1 MFKDNNSRSSI
12 TSDEIRWLAAC
23 STFTQDALP
32 SPTSPMPIPCKRSR
46 SPPPAPVGINDS
58 LTLLRARGMPRR
70 NYQRSTKCS
79 RAKAIPKLSEDAY
92 QEADP
97 DCSGLEYAVAP
108 PTLSPPL
115 AAVSSSSPFLKTGSP
130 AFSRTKVP
138 RNGRTTRA
146 LLLANKPIEVD
157 LFPNVISTPPRR
169 QASKHREW
177 IYRSPKSSSDS
188 PKFQSRV
195 NVNPRPR
202 SPLPSPTSGRLGPCL
217 EHRLPSGCHSNY
229 QATNR
234 DTRFSPP
241 SPPSSFWSPHH
252 LRSRISEDDALVTG
266 NNGYPQCDNSDSR
279 PSSPLSSKLSS
290 GSHHS
295 TATEPLQSRSASSS
309 TISTSSS
316 SRPPTPITPSYLYS
330 SSPMDMMQNPYP
342 PRSILTTSSSS
353 TSTNK
358 YSSSVMVSRPQQ
370 GRKRSGSSNKSVKFV
385 DMPTVHYAS
394 ICHSELNWD
403 WATPDENSDADETE
417 SETEEGGA
425 YSPMLGRILGFDQED
440 EDAEGTEYKSVTDHG
455 CPEERKDETG
465 SLKRLVSLKRSS
477 SSASSRSIKA
487 RPSISGPFVL
497 GSPSSVSTIPS
508 PPTTLTRAASISHLR
523 SAPSYESFRS
533 ARSSGGKSA
542 LSAKSLRSISGSIK
556 SSAREFRNW
565 FKGRRMAV
573 VS

>member
-23 STFTQDALP
+23 STFTQDSLP
-32 SPTSPMPIPCKRSR
+32 TPTSPIPIPCKQFR
-46 SPPPAPVGINDS
+46 SPPLTAVGINDS
-58 LTLLRARGMPRR
+58 LTLLRAKGMPRR

-79 RAKAIPKLSEDAY
+79 RAKAIPKLDEDAY
-92 QEADP
+92 QAADP
-97 DCSGLEYAVAP
+97 DCSSLEYTFMP
-108 PTLSPPL
+108 PILSTSF
-115 AAVSSSSPFLKTGSP
+115 ADVSSSSPFHRAGSP
-130 AFSRTKVP
+130 ASSRAKLIYFQMSFQYLHGGRH
-138 RNGRTTRA
+138 RN
-146 LLLANKPIEVD
+146 IENGYTV
-157 LFPNVISTPPRR
+157 V
-169 QASKHREW
+169 
-177 IYRSPKSSSDS
+177 
-188 PKFQSRV
+188 QSLHLILRNFNRV
-195 NVNPRPR
+195 LTVNPRPH
-202 SPLPSPTSGRLGPCL
+202 SPLPSPTSGGPGPCL
-217 EHRLPSGCHSNY
+217 EHRLPTRCRSNCR
-229 QATNR
+229 ASHR
-234 DTRFSPP
+234 DVRSSPP
-241 SPPSSFWSPHH
+241 SPPSSFWSSHH
-252 LRSRISEDDALVTG
+252 LRSRISEDDALLTG
-266 NNGYPQCDNSDSR
+266 DNGYPQLDTFDSR

-290 GSHHS
+290 GSHHTS
-295 TATEPLQSRSASSS
+295 ATEPLQSRSASSS

-316 SRPPTPITPSYLYS
+316 SRPHTPVTPSYLYS
-330 SSPMDMMQNPYP
+330 ASPVDMMQNPYP

-353 TSTNK
+353 TFTDKS
-358 YSSSVMVSRPQQ
+358 SSSVIVSRPQ

-425 YSPMLGRILGFDQED
+425 YSPMLGRILGFDQD
-440 EDAEGTEYKSVTDHG
+440 EDDTGAEYESVTDHG
-455 CPEERKDETG
+455 CPEGRKDETG
-465 SLKRLVSLKRSS
+465 SLKRLASLKRNS

-497 GSPSSVSTIPS
+497 GSPPSVSTIPS
-508 PPTTLTRAASISHLR
+508 PPATLTRAASISHLR
-523 SAPSYESFRS
+523 TAPSYESFRS

-542 LSAKSLRSISGSIK
+542 LSVKSLRSISGTIK

>member
-1 MFKDNNSRSSI
+1 MFKDNSSRSSI

-32 SPTSPMPIPCKRSR
+32 SPTSPIPIPCKRSR
-46 SPPPAPVGINDS
+46 SPPLTAVGINDS
-58 LTLLRARGMPRR
+58 LTLLRAKGMPRR

-79 RAKAIPKLSEDAY
+79 RAKAIPKLNEDAY
-92 QEADP
+92 QAADP
-97 DCSGLEYAVAP
+97 DCSSLEYAVAP
-108 PTLSPPL
+108 PILSTSF
-115 AAVSSSSPFLKTGSP
+115 ADVSSSSPFHRTGSP
-130 AFSRTKVP
+130 ASSRAKVP
-138 RNGRTTRA
+138 RNGRTTHA
-146 LLLANKPIEVD
+146 LLLANRPLEVD
-157 LFPNVISTPPRR
+157 LFPNVISTPPRK

-188 PKFQSRV
+188 PKFQSRI
-195 NVNPRPR
+195 NVNPRPH
-202 SPLPSPTSGRLGPCL
+202 SPLPSPTSGGPGPCL
-217 EHRLPSGCHSNY
+217 EHRLPARCHSNY
-229 QATNR
+229 RASHR
-234 DTRFSPP
+234 DVRSSPP
-241 SPPSSFWSPHH
+241 SPPSSFWSSHH
-252 LRSRISEDDALVTG
+252 SRSRISEDDALLTG
-266 NNGYPQCDNSDSR
+266 DNGYPQWDNSDSR

-290 GSHHS
+290 GSHNT

-316 SRPPTPITPSYLYS
+316 SRPHTPITPSYIYS
-330 SSPMDMMQNPYP
+330 TSPVDTMQNPYP

-353 TSTNK
+353 TSTDK
-358 YSSSVMVSRPQQ
+358 SSSSVMVSRPQ

-425 YSPMLGRILGFDQED
+425 YSPMLGRILGFDQD
-440 EDAEGTEYKSVTDHG
+440 EDDTGAEYESVTDHG
-455 CPEERKDETG
+455 CPEGRKDETG
-465 SLKRLVSLKRSS
+465 SLKRLVSLKRNS

-497 GSPSSVSTIPS
+497 GSPPSVSTIPS
-508 PPTTLTRAASISHLR
+508 PHTTLTRAASISHLR
-523 SAPSYESFRS
+523 TAPSYESFRS

-542 LSAKSLRSISGSIK
+542 LSVKSLRSISGTIK
-556 SSAREFRNW
+556 SSARDFRNW